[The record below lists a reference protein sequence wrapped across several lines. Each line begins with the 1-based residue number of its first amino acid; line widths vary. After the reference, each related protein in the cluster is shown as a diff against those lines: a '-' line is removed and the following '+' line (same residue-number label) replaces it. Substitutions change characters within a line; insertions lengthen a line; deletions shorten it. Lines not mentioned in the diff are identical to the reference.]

1 MNWLLAIKRLLGRF
15 WADIFGEHDF
25 ILGIEYLQYLYS
37 KLTGYQYLNWRNGL
51 IAADTSVEQDN
62 LPFLIYIDAT
72 TIRKEWYTWDK
83 LWDDNS
89 AKKFLDNKF
98 YTDEA
103 EEAAGWV
110 AYSKDPIQDPFYM
123 TDHIY
128 HYSKMLIE
136 GLDYDFYNGK
146 FIFHVDPSTLGFKT
160 VKMTDRDGL
169 PHVYYELFGY
179 MKKEYKIC
187 DPVTGFE
194 SSWLNP
200 YSDIAWDIHQ
210 NGATFYNVKR
220 LLGAASNVVICENEG
235 TVGSVWTEQDYNCLQ
250 VGEKVYIS
258 KKPLADGIAVGVA
271 VQPGTVLF
279 GKLLM
284 FTGNDVP
291 TAAQIPGIVVTT
303 DVGELIAYN
312 TGMTPDRAGADRV
325 VVLPLRKGAIT
336 SGPFAPY
343 LNVCAAN
350 VRNDKC
356 PYLQVPPAGVNPFV
370 FITQTLRR
378 GRAVT
383 IRLVAELLDVLGAAI
398 ECIRKSCCASG
409 MVNIYVEAATD
420 DNDMLKTSGFAAD
433 AGMMA
438 VAVVETLTI
447 KEECAKAEITL

>member
-72 TIRKEWYTWDK
+72 TVRKEWYTWDK
-83 LWDDNS
+83 LWDDDS
-89 AKKFLDNKF
+89 AEKFLANEF
-98 YTDEA
+98 YTEDA

-128 HYSKMLIE
+128 HYSKMLVE

-160 VKMTDRDGL
+160 VKMTDKAGL

-179 MKKEYKIC
+179 MKKEAKIC

-235 TVGSVWTEQDYNCLQ
+235 TVGSVWTEQDYKCLQ

-258 KKPLADGIAVGVA
+258 KKTLADGIAVGVA

-279 GKLLM
+279 GRLLM
-284 FTGNDVP
+284 FTGNETP
-291 TAAQIPGIVVTT
+291 TADQIPGLVVTT
-303 DVGELIAYN
+303 DAGALIAHN
-312 TGMTPDRAGADRV
+312 KNMVPDRSAGFV
-325 VVLPLRKGAIT
+325 LLPLRKGSA
-336 SGPFAPY
+336 SARMPY
-343 LNVCAAN
+343 PPYVAACGKN
-350 VRNDKC
+350 IGNKYC
-356 PYLQVPPAGVNPFV
+356 PYIQVPPSTVNPFLFV
-370 FITQTLRR
+370 TQTLRR
-378 GRAVT
+378 GRSV
-383 IRLVAELLDVLGAAI
+383 IVRLVADGLDILGAAI
-398 ECIRKSCCASG
+398 NCIRKSCCASG
-409 MVNIYVEAATD
+409 MVNIYVEAITD
-420 DNDMLKTSGFAAD
+420 NNDMLKTSGFAAD